1 MRTNHPAGGR
11 APASSMWSGSLV
23 PSVRDRAVG
32 RETSAVVERPDGGL
46 QISVE
51 TELAFNDLTLR
62 QSVVASYD
70 GTLRPE
76 WCRVDAT
83 INSRGLQMA
92 VDVGARDAVVRVQ
105 AEAGDEENTIPLGGQ
120 PLLLPDNCF
129 TLHALAAWS
138 AVCGNRTGRE
148 EALWTALPVG
158 RDVRISGPTARR
170 VNLGGIDL
178 GSPSMT
184 FHLGSDLD
192 EHVWFVDNRV
202 GRIAIPRLHVRVD
215 RAISRTLAGE
225 RECTTR

>member
-1 MRTNHPAGGR
+1 MRPNHPAGGR
-11 APASSMWSGSLV
+11 ALGSSMWSGRLV

-32 RETSAVVERPDGGL
+32 QETSAVVERPDGGL

-51 TELAFNDLTLR
+51 TELAFNDLVLR

-76 WCRVDAT
+76 WCRVDAI
-83 INSRGLQMA
+83 INARGLQIA
-92 VDVGARDAVVRVQ
+92 IDVGARDAVVRIW
-105 AEAGDEENTIPLGGQ
+105 AETGDEERTITLGGE

-138 AVCGNRTGRE
+138 AVCGNRAGRE
-148 EALWTALPVG
+148 QALWTALPIG
-158 RDVRISGPTARR
+158 REVNISGPTARR
-170 VNLGGIDL
+170 VSLGGADL

-184 FHLGSDLD
+184 LHLGSDLD
-192 EHVWFVDNRV
+192 EHVWFVDNRIA
-202 GRIAIPRLHVRVD
+202 RIAIPRLHARVD
-215 RAISRTLAGE
+215 RAIARTLMGE

>member
-1 MRTNHPAGGR
+1 
-11 APASSMWSGSLV
+11 MWSGRLV
-23 PSVRDRAVG
+23 PSVRDRPVG
-32 RETSAVVERPDGGL
+32 QETSAVVERPDGGL

-70 GTLRPE
+70 GALRPE

-83 INSRGLQMA
+83 INARGLQIA
-92 VDVGARDAVVRVQ
+92 VDVGARDAVVRVW
-105 AEAGDEENTIPLGGQ
+105 AEAGDEERTICLGGR

-138 AVCGNRTGRE
+138 AVCGNRPERE
-148 EALWTALPVG
+148 KAPWTALPIG
-158 RDVRISGPTARR
+158 RDLDISGPTARR
-170 VNLGGIDL
+170 VSLGGTDL

-184 FHLGSDLD
+184 LHLGSELD
-192 EHVWFVDNRV
+192 EHVWFVDTRI

-215 RAISRTLAGE
+215 RVIARTFMGE